1 MRVRLNRSLK
11 TKPKKQDNASRHNK
25 EKKTNKE
32 TKNTMEPDNTELI
45 IQITFAAAM
54 VAANLLTFY
63 ALHIAALIILFKC
76 ITNFPKERNQKNTRG
91 RHPPYSKTTKSER
104 RMRDWKRR
112 RKRRES
118 GWKHTKCVA
127 KLVLTTL
134 LAMNM
139 TDTAGSPRSRN
150 HSRGREQTTITVPR

>member
-1 MRVRLNRSLK
+1 MRVHLNRSLK
-11 TKPKKQDNASRHNK
+11 TKPKKQDDASRHNK

-45 IQITFAAAM
+45 TQITFAAAM

-104 RMRDWKRR
+104 RMRNWNC
-112 RKRRES
+112 S
-118 GWKHTKCVA
+118 AITG
-127 KLVLTTL
+127 
-134 LAMNM
+134 NQ
-139 TDTAGSPRSRN
+139 SRP
-150 HSRGREQTTITVPR
+150 EVPHIMKPKPNPEIRLPKI